1 MRAKRNTVLW
11 MYALGY
17 FGISIF
23 TQTTVKWY
31 QYFYTPPDA
40 SVSGLKVLIP
50 LSLIGITMVIA
61 RIFDGIADPVVAYLS
76 DNCRSSMGRRIPFI
90 LYGSV
95 PLTLSF
101 IAIWFPPVDG
111 ESVWNFVYLMIVL
124 ILFFIFFTVVVAPYL
139 ALIGEVS
146 RDKEERI
153 KLTTMQGVTQV
164 LGVMVAEAGSGAIIH
179 MSNFRVMGISLGLIS
194 LATILLTPLFV
205 REEKIAP
212 SEQQAGMFTSIKMT
226 MKNRYFIYY
235 LVSYLMIWFGINTL
249 TIAMPYITEIL
260 LGETAEMSGFLI
272 AGAFVVT
279 IIVSPFI
286 PKTVIKL
293 GKKRVMELTHL
304 ILGIILCSM
313 FLFGTVINGWMA
325 YILIFAAGIPLA
337 VTFIVPNAMVA
348 DIAEWDGLTTGKRR
362 EGMYL

>member
-1 MRAKRNTVLW
+1 MRTNRNTVLW

-31 QYFYTPPDA
+31 QYFYAPPDVN
-40 SVSGLKVLIP
+40 VSGLRVLIP
-50 LSLIGITMVIA
+50 LSLIGITMVVA
-61 RIFDGIADPVVAYLS
+61 RIFDGLADPIVAHLS
-76 DNCRSSMGRRIPFI
+76 DNCRSRLGRRIPFI

-101 IAIWFPPVDG
+101 IAIWFPPVNG
-111 ESVWNFVYLMIVL
+111 ESIWNFVYLTVVL
-124 ILFFIFFTVVVAPYL
+124 VLFFIFFTVVVAPYL

-146 RDKEERI
+146 ENRVERI

-164 LGVMVAEAGSGAIIH
+164 LGVMVAEVGSGAIIH
-179 MSNFRVMGISLGLIS
+179 MSNFKVMGISLGLVS
-194 LATILLTPLFV
+194 LITIMLTPLFV

-212 SEQQAGMFTSIKMT
+212 SEEQVGMISSIKMT
-226 MKNRYFIYY
+226 LNNSYFINY
-235 LVSYLMIWFGINTL
+235 LVSYLMIWFGINSL

-279 IIVSPFI
+279 IVVSPFI
-286 PKTVIKL
+286 P
-293 GKKRVMELTHL
+293 
-304 ILGIILCSM
+304 
-313 FLFGTVINGWMA
+313 
-325 YILIFAAGIPLA
+325 
-337 VTFIVPNAMVA
+337 
-348 DIAEWDGLTTGKRR
+348 
-362 EGMYL
+362 

>member
-101 IAIWFPPVDG
+101 LAIWFPPVDG
-111 ESVWNFVYLMIVL
+111 ESVWNFVYLTIVL

-164 LGVMVAEAGSGAIIH
+164 LGVMVAEAGSG
-179 MSNFRVMGISLGLIS
+179 L
-194 LATILLTPLFV
+194 
-205 REEKIAP
+205 
-212 SEQQAGMFTSIKMT
+212 
-226 MKNRYFIYY
+226 
-235 LVSYLMIWFGINTL
+235 
-249 TIAMPYITEIL
+249 
-260 LGETAEMSGFLI
+260 
-272 AGAFVVT
+272 
-279 IIVSPFI
+279 
-286 PKTVIKL
+286 
-293 GKKRVMELTHL
+293 
-304 ILGIILCSM
+304 
-313 FLFGTVINGWMA
+313 
-325 YILIFAAGIPLA
+325 
-337 VTFIVPNAMVA
+337 
-348 DIAEWDGLTTGKRR
+348 
-362 EGMYL
+362 